1 MKIGSGAKLRVL
13 AAVLL
18 IAATIFADLIRGQM
32 HAEAPNVSANLS
44 MSAFMINVVNPA
56 ANSVWSGGRA
66 EKLTDE
72 DWISIKQAAAQ
83 LTGSI
88 ATISLGGPIAA
99 ERGRANSPVWQE
111 WARRFMD
118 TVLAVERSAT
128 DRDQTA
134 LARAGDTL
142 TEVCESC
149 HAASAA
155 TIH

>member
-1 MKIGSGAKLRVL
+1 MKIPPVAKLGVR
-13 AAVLL
+13 AAALF
-18 IAATIFADLIRGQM
+18 IAAATFADLSLGQVR
-32 HAEAPNVSANLS
+32 AETPNASASPS

-56 ANSVWSGGRA
+56 ANSVWNGGRA
-66 EKLTDE
+66 ERLTDE
-72 DWISIKQAAAQ
+72 DWIGIKRAAAQ
-83 LTGSI
+83 LRGSV

-128 DRDQTA
+128 AKNQAA
-134 LARAGDTL
+134 LARAGETL
-142 TEVCESC
+142 AVVCESC

-155 TIH
+155 AIH